1 MEKSKSSNI
10 VQLVLIAAL
19 VGAAFYIGGLS
30 SKVGKLEEASK
41 NNAGTPSKATG
52 EDAAAFNAVELA
64 STLGLDSGAFK
75 TCVDNRE
82 TKARVEEEE
91 KGGQKAGV
99 SGTPGIFMFD
109 TQTGN
114 SAVIPGAVDSTTM
127 QLFLDN
133 LIAGKSTTLG
143 TQEFKLEKVANLV
156 ALNDADYVRGDKSAR
171 VLLFEYSDY
180 DCPFCK
186 RVHPT
191 LKTLLENNADKVAWI
206 YRQFPLDQL
215 HPTARAKSEAALCA
229 GKLGGNDV
237 FWAFSDALATK

>member
-1 MEKSKSSNI
+1 MESSKNSNI

-30 SKVGKLEEASK
+30 SKVGRLEEANK
-41 NNAGTPSKATG
+41 NTGAPSQGAEKTGTFDSVA
-52 EDAAAFNAVELA
+52 LA
-64 STLGLDSGAFK
+64 SSLGLDSGAFK
-75 TCVDNRE
+75 NCVDSRE
-82 TKARVEEEE
+82 TKSRVEEEE
-91 KGGQKAGV
+91 KGGQSAGV

-133 LIAGKSTTLG
+133 VIAGKSTTLG
-143 TQEFKLEKVANLV
+143 TQEFKLEKVEKLV
-156 ALNDADYVRGDKSAR
+156 ALNDMDYVRGDKSAR

-191 LKTLLENNADKVAWI
+191 IQTLVAENAGKVAWV

-229 GKLGGNDV
+229 GKLGGNDA
-237 FWAFSDALATK
+237 FWAFSDALAKL